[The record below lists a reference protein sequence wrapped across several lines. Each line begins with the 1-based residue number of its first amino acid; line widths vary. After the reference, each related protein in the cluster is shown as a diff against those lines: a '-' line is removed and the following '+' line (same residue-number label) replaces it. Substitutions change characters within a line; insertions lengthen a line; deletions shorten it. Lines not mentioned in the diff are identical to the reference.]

1 MSRLLSDPRL
11 RIGAVVAAMAVLAG
25 LGVVT
30 HPKKPDT
37 SPVAAA
43 TEPARVV
50 VNRTALSCPV
60 LAAGGGKMAS
70 VVNGV
75 SPTLPDGT
83 PTATGSADPLTI
95 APLPAT
101 SDPVGSI
108 LKRGFIGSS
117 AVVVKPEPLSIQG
130 AGPLAA
136 GTVGTSTTTSDDGVN
151 SGMASV
157 PCQQPGSD
165 FWFVGASGAKDRRDV
180 LVLTN
185 LDSINAEVN
194 VTVYARNGQQD
205 LPAARG
211 IVVPARGTFPLF
223 LTQIAP
229 NLRDIAMH
237 VESTGGR
244 VAAAVR
250 SNASNADGGPA
261 GVDWLNTSAAP
272 ATKVFV
278 PAVASGGGLRIL
290 SVANPSDLQATASL
304 TVNGP
309 NGPFKPAGL
318 ETVQIDAGSVKTIM
332 LDPVL
337 HGDPSGITVTSDQ
350 PVTASMRMT
359 DAARTE
365 FASIGSSDALTGPAY
380 LVLPAHKQPAMLQV
394 TAPGKN
400 GSVKFELRD
409 AAGRALSTRALDV
422 VGGSTTQIPIPAQP
436 RPTYLMVQQT
446 RGTVV
451 AGVTLMPA
459 AKPDKDDVAQVAA
472 WPLTTSLV
480 FRAQLGAQPDVSA
493 ALR

>member
-11 RIGAVVAAMAVLAG
+11 RIGAVVLAMAALAG

-30 HPKKPDT
+30 HPKKADT
-37 SPVAAA
+37 RVEAAV
-43 TEPARVV
+43 TEPARTV
-50 VNRTALSCPV
+50 VNRTAMACPV
-60 LAAGGGKMAS
+60 LAPGGKMTS

-83 PTATGSADPLTI
+83 PTAPGTAEPLSI

-101 SDPVGSI
+101 SDPVGSL
-108 LKRGFIGSS
+108 LKRGTIGSS
-117 AVVVKPEPLSIQG
+117 AVAVKPETLSIQG
-130 AGPLAA
+130 TGPLAA
-136 GTVGTSTTTSDDGVN
+136 GTDGTSTTPAQEGVN
-151 SGMASV
+151 RGMASV
-157 PCQQPGSD
+157 PCQLPGSD
-165 FWFVGASGAKDRRDV
+165 FWFVGASGASDRRDV

-185 LDSINAEVN
+185 LDTVNAEVN
-194 VTVYARNGQQD
+194 VSVYARTGAQD

-211 IVVPARGTFPLF
+211 IVVPARGSSELY
-223 LTQIAP
+223 LKQVAP
-229 NLRDIAMH
+229 NLRDLALH

-250 SNASNADGGPA
+250 SNASNGSEPA
-261 GVDWLNTSAAP
+261 GVDWLNASAAP

-278 PAVASGGGLRIL
+278 PAVAPGGGLRIL
-290 SVANPSDLQATASL
+290 SVANPTDLQATASL

-318 ETVQIDAGSVKTIM
+318 ETVQIAAGSVKTFM

-337 HGDPSGITVTSDQ
+337 HGDASGVTLSSDQ

-359 DAARTE
+359 DASRQE
-365 FASIGSSDALTGPAY
+365 FASIGSAEALTGPAY
-380 LVLPAHKQPAMLQV
+380 LVIPAHKQPALLQV

-409 AAGRALSTRALDV
+409 AVDRVLSTRSLDV
-422 VGGSTTQIPIPAQP
+422 VGGATSQIAFPAQP

-446 RGTVV
+446 RGSVV

-459 AKPDKDDVAQVAA
+459 AKLADDDVPQVAA
-472 WPLTTSLV
+472 WPLNTSLV

>member
-11 RIGAVVAAMAVLAG
+11 RVGAVVAAMAVLAG

-30 HPKKPDT
+30 HPKQADT
-37 SPVAAA
+37 RVEAAV
-43 TEPARVV
+43 TEPAKAV
-50 VNRTALSCPV
+50 VNRTALACPV
-60 LAAGGGKMAS
+60 PAPGGTLAS
-70 VVNGV
+70 LVSGV
-75 SPTLPDGT
+75 SPTLPEGT
-83 PTATGSADPLTI
+83 PIAPGNAEPLSI

-101 SDPVGSI
+101 SAPVGSL
-108 LKRGFIGSS
+108 LKRGTIGSS
-117 AVVVKPEPLSIQG
+117 PVVKKPETLSIQG

-136 GTVGTSTTTSDDGVN
+136 GTVGTSTTTAPEGVN
-151 SGMASV
+151 RGMASV
-157 PCQQPGSD
+157 PCQLPGSD
-165 FWFVGASGAKDRRDV
+165 FWFVGASGGSERRDV

-185 LDSINAEVN
+185 LDTINAEVN
-194 VTVYARNGQQD
+194 VSVYARTGAQD

-211 IVVPARGTFPLF
+211 IVVPARGTYELF
-223 LTQIAP
+223 LRQVAP
-229 NLRDIAMH
+229 NLRDIALH

-250 SNASNADGGPA
+250 SNASNGSEPG
-261 GVDWLNTSAAP
+261 GVDWLNASAPP

-278 PAVASGGGLRIL
+278 PAVAGGAGLRIL
-290 SVANPSDLQATASL
+290 SVANPTDLQATASL

-318 ETVQIDAGSVKTIM
+318 ETVQIAAGSVKTFV

-337 HGDPSGITVTSDQ
+337 HGDPSGITVSSDQ

-359 DAARTE
+359 DKSRTE
-365 FASIGSSDALTGPAY
+365 FASIGSGTALTGPAY
-380 LVLPAHKQPAMLQV
+380 LVIPAHKQPAVLQI

-400 GSVKFELRD
+400 GSVKFELHD
-409 AAGRALSTRALDV
+409 AAGRVLTTRALDV
-422 VGGSTTQIPIPAQP
+422 VGGSTSQIAFPAQP

-446 RGTVV
+446 RGSVI

-459 AKPDKDDVAQVAA
+459 AKPDEDDVPEVAA
-472 WPLTTSLV
+472 WPLNTSLV

>member
-11 RIGAVVAAMAVLAG
+11 RLGAVIAAMAVLAG
-25 LGVVT
+25 IGVVT

-37 SPVAAA
+37 SPAAAA
-43 TEPARVV
+43 TEPARTV

-60 LAAGGGKMAS
+60 LAAGGKMSS

-75 SPTLPDGT
+75 SPTLPEGT
-83 PTATGSADPLTI
+83 PTASGSAQPLTI
-95 APLPAT
+95 APLAAT
-101 SDPVGSI
+101 SNPVGSI

-130 AGPLAA
+130 TGPLAA
-136 GTVGTSTTTSDDGVN
+136 GTVGTSTTTSEDGVN

-165 FWFVGASGAKDRRDV
+165 FWFVGASGASDRRDV
-180 LVLTN
+180 LILTN

-211 IVVPARGTFPLF
+211 IVVPAHGTSLLF
-223 LTQIAP
+223 LKQIAP

-250 SNASNADGGPA
+250 SNASTGNSVPA

-278 PAVASGGGLRIL
+278 PAVAPGGGLRIL
-290 SVANPSDLQATASL
+290 SIANPSDLQATASL
-304 TVNGP
+304 SINGP
-309 NGPFKPAGL
+309 NGSFKPAGL
-318 ETVQIDAGSVKTIM
+318 ETVQVAAGSVKTIM

-337 HGDPSGITVTSDQ
+337 HGDPSAITVTSDQ

-365 FASIGSSDALTGPAY
+365 FASIGSADALTGPAY
-380 LVLPAHKQPAMLQV
+380 LVLPAHKQPVVLQV
-394 TAPGKN
+394 TAPGKT

-409 AAGRALSTRALDV
+409 AAGRAMITRALDV
-422 VGGSTTQIPIPAQP
+422 VGGATSQVSFPAQP

-459 AKPDKDDVAQVAA
+459 AKPAKDDVAQVAA

>member
-11 RIGAVVAAMAVLAG
+11 RIGAVVVAMAALAG
-25 LGVVT
+25 IGLVI
-30 HPKKPDT
+30 KPEKADT
-37 SPVAAA
+37 RAQAAV
-43 TEPARVV
+43 TEPARTV

-60 LAAGGGKMAS
+60 LSPGGKMAS

-75 SPTLPDGT
+75 APTLPEGT
-83 PTATGSADPLTI
+83 PTAPGTAEPLTI
-95 APLPAT
+95 APLPTT
-101 SDPVGSI
+101 SDPVGSL
-108 LKRGFIGSS
+108 LKRGTIGSS
-117 AVVVKPEPLSIQG
+117 AVVVKPEPLSIKG
-130 AGPLAA
+130 TGPLAA
-136 GTVGTSTTTSDDGVN
+136 GTVGTSTTTAQEGVN
-151 SGMASV
+151 RGMASV
-157 PCQQPGSD
+157 PCQVPGSD
-165 FWFVGASGAKDRRDV
+165 FWFVGASGAVERRDV

-194 VTVYARNGQQD
+194 VSVYARNGAQD

-211 IVVPARGTFPLF
+211 IVVPALGTFELF
-223 LTQIAP
+223 LKQVAP
-229 NLRDIAMH
+229 NLRDLALH

-250 SNASNADGGPA
+250 SNASNGSQPA

-278 PAVASGGGLRIL
+278 PAVAPGAGLRIL
-290 SVANPSDLQATASL
+290 SVANPTDLQATASL

-318 ETVQIDAGSVKTIM
+318 ETVQIEAGSVKTFM
-332 LDPVL
+332 LDSVL
-337 HGDPSGITVTSDQ
+337 HGDASAITVTSDQ
-350 PVTASMRMT
+350 PVTASVRST
-359 DAARTE
+359 DASRTE
-365 FASIGSSDALTGPAY
+365 FSSIGSAEALTGPAY
-380 LVLPAHKQPAMLQV
+380 LVIPAHQQPAVLQV
-394 TAPGKN
+394 TAPGKT

-409 AAGRALSTRALDV
+409 AADRVLTTRALDI
-422 VGGSTTQIPIPAQP
+422 VGGATTPISFPAQP

-459 AKPDKDDVAQVAA
+459 AKPGDDDVPQVAA

>member
-11 RIGAVVAAMAVLAG
+11 RIGAVVVAMAALAG
-25 LGVVT
+25 IGVVI
-30 HPKKPDT
+30 HPEKADT
-37 SPVAAA
+37 RAQAAV
-43 TEPARVV
+43 TEPARTV

-60 LAAGGGKMAS
+60 LSAGGMMTS

-75 SPTLPDGT
+75 SPTLPEGT
-83 PTATGSADPLTI
+83 PTAPGNAEPLTI
-95 APLPAT
+95 APLPST
-101 SDPVGSI
+101 SDPVGSL
-108 LKRGFIGSS
+108 LKRGTIGSS
-117 AVVVKPEPLSIQG
+117 AVAVKPEPLSIKG
-130 AGPLAA
+130 IGPLAA
-136 GTVGTSTTTSDDGVN
+136 GTVGTSTTTAQDGVN
-151 SGMASV
+151 RGMASV
-157 PCQQPGSD
+157 PCQVPGSD
-165 FWFVGASGAKDRRDV
+165 FWFVGASGASDRRDV

-194 VTVYARNGQQD
+194 VSVYARTGAQD

-211 IVVPARGTFPLF
+211 IVVPALGTSELF
-223 LTQIAP
+223 LKQVAP
-229 NLRDIAMH
+229 NLRDIALH

-250 SNASNADGGPA
+250 SNASTGNNVPA

-278 PAVASGGGLRIL
+278 PAVAPGAGLRIL

-318 ETVQIDAGSVKTIM
+318 ETVQIEAGSVKTFM
-332 LDPVL
+332 LDSVL
-337 HGDPSGITVTSDQ
+337 HGDASAITVTSDQ
-350 PVTASMRMT
+350 PVTASVRST
-359 DAARTE
+359 DASRTE
-365 FASIGSSDALTGPAY
+365 FSSIGSAEALTGPAY
-380 LVLPAHKQPAMLQV
+380 LVIPAHAQPAVLQV

-409 AAGRALSTRALDV
+409 AAGRVLTTRALDV
-422 VGGSTTQIPIPAQP
+422 VGGATSQIAFPAQP

-459 AKPDKDDVAQVAA
+459 AKPAEDAVPQVAV